1 MKKSTTITAAH
12 ANQETDAGEA
22 SDDVVTVSDVFGA
35 GEDAHR
41 IVRVGA
47 CTFKAP
53 PLAKA
58 RVRLKVRD
66 VDLAQRLVYKR
77 PEKIRDL
84 IRRLISEGKLNDVE
98 VFTPAGKTS
107 GGRPAREYWLT
118 EAQALKV
125 VAKSETA
132 KADALLDEVIRVFML
147 AVDGLLPQAIDPKL
161 IAEHTAPLHE
171 ALSRKDAL
179 LVARDRDL
187 DIVRAENRTLR
198 EQQTNGTITAM
209 AADWIREQI
218 TVVAPMMAMLGWC
231 PRKQTVRAARRVLQ
245 NGIAQAAGWGHERG
259 QEIADMPTTGY
270 PHARAYL
277 KAKRESAEAEI
288 AKRARDTKAAADAI
302 MLARQ
307 GTLFAEPGA
316 NQNAG
321 RAVS

>member
-1 MKKSTTITAAH
+1 MRKSTTITPAH
-12 ANQETDAGEA
+12 ANQE
-22 SDDVVTVSDVFGA
+22 SRDVVTVSAVVGA
-35 GEDAHR
+35 GDDAHR
-41 IVRVGA
+41 LARVGEWTLVVPA
-47 CTFKAP
+47 DDVTAERP
-53 PLAKA
+53 
-58 RVRLKVRD
+58 RIRD
-66 VDLAQRLVYKR
+66 VDLGERLGYTRAKD
-77 PEKIRDL
+77 IRL
-84 IRRLISEGKLNDVE
+84 L
-98 VFTPAGKTS
+98 
-107 GGRPAREYWLT
+107 AREHEKAGNVNPFHVRAAVARTGAVARHEDEMWFT
-118 EAQALKV
+118 E
-125 VAKSETA
+125 E
-132 KADALLDEVIRVFML
+132 DALWLVSQSKTPKAIALTKEMIRVYAM
-147 AVDGLLPQAIDPKL
+147 VRRHLLG
-161 IAEHTAPLHE
+161 EYVGPLRE

-198 EQQTNGTITAM
+198 EQQTNGTITGM

-218 TVVAPMMAMLGWC
+218 AVVAPMMAMLGWC

-307 GTLFAEPGA
+307 GSLFAEPGA

>member
-1 MKKSTTITAAH
+1 MKNDSRKTAAH
-12 ANQETDAGEA
+12 ANQETPAAALVRFNFHGDELDVAHLQNGEVGVSLRRLCEALPVDFA
-22 SDDVVTVSDVFGA
+22 SQAKRLAREARNGARWATVVKLTTVAEDGKPRAMLVLPRRSIPMFAATISLGSVREDMRPGVTAKLALYQDECSDVLADHFLGA
-35 GEDAHR
+35 RSRE
-41 IVRVGA
+41 
-47 CTFKAP
+47 T
-53 PLAKA
+53 L
-58 RVRLKVRD
+58 RL
-66 VDLAQRLVYKR
+66 L
-77 PEKIRDL
+77 
-84 IRRLISEGKLNDVE
+84 SEQ
-98 VFTPAGKTS
+98 
-107 GGRPAREYWLT
+107 T
-118 EAQALKV
+118 EANK
-125 VAKSETA
+125 
-132 KADALLDEVIRVFML
+132 ALLGQQH
-147 AVDGLLPQAIDPKL
+147 AL
-161 IAEHTAPLHE
+161 I
-171 ALSRKDAL
+171 
-179 LVARDRDL
+179 VAQSRDL

-198 EQQTNGTITAM
+198 EQQTNGTITGM

-307 GTLFAEPGA
+307 GSLFAEPGA

>member
-1 MKKSTTITAAH
+1 MKKPTTSTAAH
-12 ANQETDAGEA
+12 ANQQPDTGEA
-22 SDDVVTVSDVFGA
+22 DGDVVTVSDVFGTGA
-35 GEDAHR
+35 DAHR

-66 VDLAQRLVYKR
+66 VDLAHRLVYRR

-84 IRRLISEGKLNDVE
+84 IRRLISDGKLNDVE
-98 VFTPAGKTS
+98 VFTTAGKTS

-147 AVDGLLPQAIDPKL
+147 AVDGLLPQALDPKL
-161 IAEHTAPLHE
+161 IAEHTAPLRE
-171 ALSRKDAL
+171 ALGHQHAL
-179 LVARDRDL
+179 IVAQSRDL

-198 EQQTNGTITAM
+198 EQQTNGTIPGM

-218 TVVAPMMAMLGWC
+218 AVIAPMMAMLGWC

-259 QEIADMPTTGY
+259 QELSDMPIAGY

-288 AKRARDTKAAADAI
+288 GRRKHEAEAAANAI

-307 GTLFAEPGA
+307 GNLFGEQGA
-316 NQNAG
+316 NSNAG
-321 RAVS
+321 RVAS